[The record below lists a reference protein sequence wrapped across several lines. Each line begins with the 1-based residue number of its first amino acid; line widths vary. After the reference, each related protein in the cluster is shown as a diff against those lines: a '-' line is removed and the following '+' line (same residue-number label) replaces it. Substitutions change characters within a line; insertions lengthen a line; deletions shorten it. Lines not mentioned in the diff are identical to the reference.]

1 MKEVTGGYVTNDGL
15 YHVGKKEAEQHE
27 FVGELKKAAT
37 VSVGYSIHKLL
48 AHLEQ
53 NFDLIRKTK

>member
-1 MKEVTGGYVTNDGL
+1 MKEVTGGFVTNDGR
-15 YHVGKKEAEQHE
+15 YFEDRGAAEQYE
-27 FVGELKKAAT
+27 FIGELKKAAT